1 MKPRRN
7 FWRAL
12 KGVFENL
19 ISGRQ
24 TKTRSHPSAFDN
36 APRIEFS
43 YTIYWTK
50 LARQWDPARR
60 AAVREAV
67 RLVLAQ
73 PGFEAN
79 AYERRYSV
87 PGLDAEGQ
95 AHSGASLVALKK
107 VLAALEGEDNR

>member
-12 KGVFENL
+12 KGVFGNL
-19 ISGRQ
+19 ISGRLL
-24 TKTRSHPSAFDN
+24 KTRPHPTAVGN

-50 LARQWDPARR
+50 LARHWDPARR
-60 AAVREAV
+60 AAVRESV

-95 AHSGASLVALKK
+95 AHSGASLTALEK
-107 VLAALEGEDNR
+107 VLAALAVEEDT